1 MALDYFD
8 IGGRIAK
15 KSEKGES
22 KKKKTSKRGDGP
34 KPSSFRASSTRTTA
48 QSPSANT
55 GGGDAAKADAERK
68 AREAEQNRLGAEAAR
83 KYATSGSESLAP
95 GQYKSAPQTPSVT
108 RLPGNVTGV
117 ADTRSEH
124 QKTLNYMKEHT
135 DLGNGK
141 IVDTRD
147 ASDRVKDQ
155 LGRNTIVNPEQYAQ
169 AQRQQAADREDYA
182 KQREKKRAGDFD
194 NTFKEMTW
202 EDYNNLTDRQKAA
215 IDWNSMME
223 TAYKRDR
230 KQAKKLGGVD
240 KRLTLDEIA
249 PEKRD
254 AYRRSYQRIFGESAT
269 DNEID
274 YSPRMVAMLDKVL
287 GSGLNLG
294 SAKEVLRGGQAFI
307 TDKDLTNGNIEHQ
320 KQQKVTATNGA
331 GNKVTTNV
339 TAYGDTGTTTDR
351 RAWISKLVDY
361 QQKLTDGL
369 RKSKIL
375 VNNQSER
382 IDLNKAG
389 SDQLGTMVEQAAAG
403 TQADPDNWGINGMVA
418 SGAIDRSGINLGGL
432 LTPGQ
437 ARRNEEMV
445 QAYNE
450 VGQQLQAQNWSLD
463 YLNNEG
469 FMRGVA
475 KQRGLD
481 ENRWLELSR
490 NMKKAGEKNS
500 QTALDKVLYGEKEG

>member
-48 QSPSANT
+48 QAPSANT

-83 KYATSGSESLAP
+83 KYATSGTETNRPDAWRERERTNNTAVMPKLPKAENKPEQKAYVGGVWEGS
-95 GQYKSAPQTPSVT
+95 GNKSG
-108 RLPGNVTGV
+108 L
-117 ADTRSEH
+117 ADTKQGLQEQQERR
-124 QKTLNYMKEHT
+124 TRRGT
-135 DLGNGK
+135 DTSAELEKRRKGNFDGK
-141 IVDTRD
+141 
-147 ASDRVKDQ
+147 
-155 LGRNTIVNPEQYAQ
+155 
-169 AQRQQAADREDYA
+169 
-182 KQREKKRAGDFD
+182 
-194 NTFKEMTW
+194 FKEMTW
-202 EDYNNLTDRQKAA
+202 EDYNKLSDRQKAA
-215 IDWNSMME
+215 IDWNSTMQI
-223 TAYKRDR
+223 AYERDQ
-230 KQAKKLGGVD
+230 KQTKKLGGAD

-254 AYRRSYQRIFGESAT
+254 AYRRSYQRIFGQGAE
-269 DNEID
+269 DNQID
-274 YSPRMVAMLDKVL
+274 YSPRIVAMLDKVL
-287 GSGLNLG
+287 GSGSNIG
-294 SAKEVLRGGQAFI
+294 TAKEVFNGGAFI
-307 TDKDLTNGNIEHQ
+307 SDDDIRNGN
-320 KQQKVTATNGA
+320 
-331 GNKVTTNV
+331 
-339 TAYGDTGTTTDR
+339 TDR
-351 RAWISKLVDY
+351 VKTNPKMAGVGSMTSNTGSRQSWVSKMVDY

-375 VNNQSER
+375 VNGQSER

-463 YLNNEG
+463 YLHNEG